1 MDCVA
6 NGSATI
12 LEKFLP
18 PSISL
23 GHVQPSEPLPVAGI
37 ENLPI
42 TVLMNASSGSTD
54 KSAARIAVDTVLRAE
69 GRNVELFLARR
80 PRDLPMLARQAAD
93 TRPGILVAAGGDGT
107 LNAVASAAHA
117 HGLPFAVIPLGTF
130 NYFARNLGIP
140 LDSMSAARVI
150 LEGCVRRMPIGQV
163 NGRLFLNN
171 ASIGLYRRLIEHR
184 ELHKK
189 RFGRNRFV
197 ALLSGLVTLLRE
209 HRMYRLHLEID
220 GQSLTLSSLMMFFGR
235 NTLQMEQLGLDEAL
249 CVARGE
255 LAVLALREV
264 DRMELLGLALR
275 GALARLETAQ
285 NLRQYCAL
293 RVQVDWLDGRD
304 RRIRV
309 AVDGELVECTL
320 PLVVEAVPDALQVI
334 VPKPGTNQ

>member
-1 MDCVA
+1 MTP
-6 NGSATI
+6 G
-12 LEKFLP
+12 
-18 PSISL
+18 IST
-23 GHVQPSEPLPVAGI
+23 GRAQPSEPYPVAEIG
-37 ENLPI
+37 NLPI
-42 TVLMNASSGSTD
+42 TVLMNASSGSAD
-54 KSAARIAVDTVLRAE
+54 KSAARMAVDTILRAA
-69 GRNVELFLARR
+69 GRNVELLLARR
-80 PRDLPMLARQAAD
+80 PRDLPMLAQQAAA

-117 HGLPFAVIPLGTF
+117 RGLPFAVIPLGTF
-130 NYFARNLGIP
+130 NYFARNLDIP
-140 LDSMSAARVI
+140 LDSASAARVI
-150 LEGCVRRMPIGQV
+150 IEGRVRRVPIGQV

-189 RFGRNRFV
+189 RFGRNRVV
-197 ALLSGLVTLLRE
+197 ALLSGLATLLRE
-209 HRMYRLHLEID
+209 HRVYLLHLEID
-220 GQSLTLSSLMMFFGR
+220 GQSLTLSSLMVFFGR
-235 NTLQMEQLGLDEAL
+235 NALQMEHLGLDEAL

-264 DRMELLGLALR
+264 DRLELLGLALR

-293 RVQVDWLDGRD
+293 KVQVDWLDGRD

-320 PLVVEAVPDALQVI
+320 PLVIETVPDALQVI
-334 VPKPGTNQ
+334 VPRQPETNR